1 MSYVFESFVQECG
14 RAGRKG
20 ESSTCILLYNGR
32 LMKNCEEDIKNY
44 AASSVCRRKEI
55 RSSFSLPITQET
67 AGCYCC
73 DICAIECNGNY
84 DGCLL
89 DLFLPMRSGADSE
102 SSIDPIKLRQVS
114 NQDRKLLKEM
124 LESYRLSLLSGYPDV
139 IPVSYPTMYLEFSAL
154 QVAQAVNKC
163 EKIFTLQGVKTNF
176 EICRNVYAY
185 NILAAIHDIFKDF
198 EIDKSKLQL
207 LPDDD
212 PLIRFDEDS
221 SKIWDESVYQSLGST
236 FFDNLDTTDQ
246 DTDVS
251 MDTTVSHIMTN

>member
-1 MSYVFESFVQECG
+1 M
-14 RAGRKG
+14 
-20 ESSTCILLYNGR
+20 
-32 LMKNCEEDIKNY
+32 
-44 AASSVCRRKEI
+44 
-55 RSSFSLPITQET
+55 
-67 AGCYCC
+67 
-73 DICAIECNGNY
+73 
-84 DGCLL
+84 
-89 DLFLPMRSGADSE
+89 
-102 SSIDPIKLRQVS
+102 
-114 NQDRKLLKEM
+114 
-124 LESYRLSLLSGYPDV
+124 
-139 IPVSYPTMYLEFSAL
+139 
-154 QVAQAVNKC
+154 NKC
-163 EKIFTLQGVKTNF
+163 ERIFTLQDVKTNF

-185 NILAAIHDIFKDF
+185 IILAAIHDIFKDF